1 MKTNRNFWPLGI
13 IAVFLCFAAGMT
25 TMVVLA
31 CRSNTDL
38 VSHDYYE
45 QEIRFQGR
53 IDSLNRTKGL
63 HASASYD
70 AAAKRLIITLPAEH
84 ADKAVSGQIQ
94 LYRPAAAGL
103 DQQFKLEPD
112 AKGRQT
118 LDLAALQNGL
128 WKVRIAWTV
137 AGQDYFLEQKIV
149 VGSVEVANR
158 RGR

>member
-63 HASASYD
+63 HASARYD
-70 AAAKRLIITLPAEH
+70 VAGKSLLITLPAEH

-137 AGQDYFLEQKIV
+137 SGQDYFLEQKIV
-149 VGSVEVANR
+149 VGAVEVANSR
-158 RGR
+158 KR

>member
-13 IAVFLCFAAGMT
+13 VAIFVCFAAGMT

-53 IDSLNRTKGL
+53 IDSLDRTKPL
-63 HASASYD
+63 NATAKFDS
-70 AAAKRLIITLPAEH
+70 AAKSLVIALPAEH
-84 ADKAVSGQIQ
+84 AGQNLSGQIQ

-103 DQQFKLEPD
+103 DRKFKLAPD
-112 AKGRQT
+112 AKGIQT
-118 LDLAALQNGL
+118 LDLAELQNGL
-128 WKVRIAWTV
+128 WKVRVAWTV

-149 VGSVEVANR
+149 IGSIQLAKDR
-158 RGR
+158 AH